1 MDNGIIQIVRRITGR
16 IFHVGDDKAPEQETI
31 ARIKDSVDFKGAK
44 LWILIF
50 AIFVAS
56 LGLNTNST
64 AVIIGAMLISPIMG
78 PIMGMGLG
86 VGINDFE
93 LFKRS
98 LKSFT
103 IATIFS
109 VLTATT
115 YFLVTPLAEAQ
126 SELLARTAPTI
137 YDVFIALCGGLAGII
152 ATCSISQRNGNVIPG
167 VAIATALMP
176 PICTTG
182 FGIATGNW
190 IYAAGAFYLYL
201 INTIFISLA
210 TVIGV
215 HIMHFKKKE
224 FQDPKRENRV
234 KQIIASIAV
243 LTMVPASFLTYHMV
257 RETVFE
263 KKASNFIANELESDT
278 TRVVT
283 RDIRYKEKTI
293 QVVLLGQEVNQDR
306 IKDIHKRMQKYGL
319 EEVKLSVVQGGSN
332 LNSKEIQSMLKGNA
346 QLISAELQLEQEKQ
360 IRQETEALKK
370 QWQPVERLTQS
381 AQGIQQE
388 CLVLFPEVSSVR
400 LGYGINIPI
409 EKGAP
414 NDTAT
419 LITVILKQKMSQ
431 PAKNKL
437 RQWLLQK
444 AEADSLIFYP

>member
-1 MDNGIIQIVRRITGR
+1 MEKRLIKMIKQLIGR
-16 IFHVGDDKAPEQETI
+16 VFYVGEDKASEQETI
-31 ARIKDSVDFKGAK
+31 DRIKDSVDFRGAK

-98 LKSFT
+98 LKSFVT
-103 IATIFS
+103 ATIFS
-109 VLTATT
+109 VLTATI
-115 YFLVTPLAEAQ
+115 YFLITPLAEAQ

-190 IYAAGAFYLYL
+190 LYAAGAFYLYM

-215 HIMHFKKKE
+215 HIMHFSKKE
-224 FQDPKRENRV
+224 FRDPKRERRV
-234 KQIIASIAV
+234 KQIIATIAV
-243 LTMVPASFLTYHMV
+243 VTMVPASILTYQLV

-263 KKASNFIANELESDT
+263 NKANSFIVQELESDT
-278 TRVVT
+278 TRIVT
-283 RDIRYKEKTI
+283 RDIRYKDKTI
-293 QVVLLGQEVNQDR
+293 NVVLFGKEVRKERLDEIR
-306 IKDIHKRMQKYGL
+306 KRLEKHGL
-319 EEVKLSVVQGGSN
+319 EGTKLSVVQGGSN
-332 LNSKEIQSMLKGNA
+332 LDSKEIQTLLKGNTKLLSEEI
-346 QLISAELQLEQEKQ
+346 QTEKLQREKAER
-360 IRQETEALKK
+360 IKK
-370 QWQPVERLTQS
+370 QWQPVEKVLNAAESVQK
-381 AQGIQQE
+381 E
-388 CLVLFPEVSSVR
+388 CRVLFPEVNS
-400 LGYGINIPI
+400 LHIGYGINIHL
-409 EKGAP
+409 EKEAP
-414 NDTAT
+414 SDTTT
-419 LITVILKQKMSQ
+419 LISIRLKQKM
-431 PAKNKL
+431 NKATEKKL
-437 RQWLLQK
+437 KEWLKQK
-444 AEADSLIFYP
+444 IQADSLVIYPL